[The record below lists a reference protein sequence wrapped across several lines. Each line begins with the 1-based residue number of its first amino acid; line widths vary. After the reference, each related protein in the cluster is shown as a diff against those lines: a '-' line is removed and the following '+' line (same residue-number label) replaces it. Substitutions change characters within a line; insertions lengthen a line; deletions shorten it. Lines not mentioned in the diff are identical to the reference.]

1 MEPFDTIEELRRKD
15 DYDESDITRL
25 RALTNSNSNVA
36 DLWDFLGDVIHLVHF
51 ATGADVP
58 SAEPLTCYQNAIKC
72 DPSHAKAHESIGYYR
87 DLFDEW
93 DDSEKHFRLAIKC
106 GGGDSALIGLARVL
120 EQLGRHA
127 DAQNV
132 LNDCIDQEGA
142 KLVELRSEIDDGL
155 WIPDAR

>member
-72 DPSHAKAHESIGYYR
+72 DPSHA
-87 DLFDEW
+87 
-93 DDSEKHFRLAIKC
+93 
-106 GGGDSALIGLARVL
+106 
-120 EQLGRHA
+120 
-127 DAQNV
+127 
-132 LNDCIDQEGA
+132 
-142 KLVELRSEIDDGL
+142 
-155 WIPDAR
+155 